1 METLQNSDADGA
13 TPRLFR
19 CAVPPTEALDQRD
32 LIVGRRGAQ
41 RRTSRGV
48 VPASVVE

>member
-1 METLQNSDADGA
+1 METLQNSEADGT

-32 LIVGRRGAQ
+32 LIVGRGSAP

-48 VPASVVE
+48 VPACAVE